1 MLAENWLAALQ
12 LLSVACHL
20 FVMVGGQSQ
29 LVAIGLPV
37 QRAQVENL
45 YIDAMLLADEA
56 HTAFA
61 AQRGDPG
68 KIRSGADSL
77 LQVSL
82 ACESLK
88 TTTRLMHII
97 AWLLHR
103 RAMIAGDGGAGPND
117 SAARIGEPVVA
128 DWAICI
134 EFDSA
139 IRRII
144 AASERLFDR
153 IAAIEAGW
161 EAPVAAPSVQ
171 AMLARLEALL

>member
-1 MLAENWLAALQ
+1 MAT
-12 LLSVACHL
+12 
-20 FVMVGGQSQ
+20 
-29 LVAIGLPV
+29 IGVPV

-45 YIDAMLLADEA
+45 YVEAMVLADEA

-61 AQRGDPG
+61 AARDL
-68 KIRSGADSL
+68 SGVGVGGARDSL
-77 LQVSL
+77 LQIGL

-117 SAARIGEPVVA
+117 SAARIGEPVPA
-128 DWAICI
+128 DWSLCI
-134 EFDSA
+134 QFESPV
-139 IRRII
+139 RRII
-144 AASERLFDR
+144 AASERLFER

-161 EAPVAAPSVQ
+161 DAPAAPPPVQ
-171 AMLARLEALL
+171 AMLARLEARL